1 MPKLNKTER
10 LNKLKR
16 IIIEKGFCAINSLK
30 NETKVPTSTLRRDL
44 LDLEKEGIIERW
56 HGGAA
61 SLDYARPSFESRI
74 NINRE
79 KKELIGRKAAKLLK
93 DNQVIIIDAGST
105 ASMLVRNIHD
115 FKKLTIITPSI
126 YIARQL
132 SNTKNIDIILT
143 GGNFNLETNSLLGPL
158 AEKVIEEI
166 YANIAFLACDSISS
180 DLNVMVASFEL
191 ANLKKS
197 LIKRA
202 EEKVLIADSTKFG
215 KINIASIGNLSIF
228 DKLIVDSSLPEELT
242 DRIRNCG
249 IDIL

>member
-1 MPKLNKTER
+1 LDKKER

-16 IIIEKGFCAINSLK
+16 IIVEKGFCTISSLK
-30 NETKVPTSTLRRDL
+30 NETELSISTLRRDL

-74 NINRE
+74 NINRD
-79 KKELIGRKAAKLLK
+79 KKELIGRKSAKLLK
-93 DNQVIIIDAGST
+93 DNQVVIIDAGST

-115 FKKLTIITPSI
+115 FEKLTIITPSI

-132 SNTKNIDIILT
+132 SSIKNINIILT
-143 GGNFNLETNSLLGPL
+143 GGNLNLETNSLLGPL
-158 AEKVIEEI
+158 AEKVIKEI
-166 YANIAFLACDSISS
+166 HANIAFLACDSVSS
-180 DLNVMVASFEL
+180 DLDVMVANFEL

-197 LIKRA
+197 LIGRA

-215 KINIASIGNLSIF
+215 KINIASIGNISIF
-228 DKLIVDSSLPEELT
+228 DKVIVDSSLPEELA
-242 DRIRNCG
+242 RKIRGCG
-249 IDIL
+249 VDIL

>member
-1 MPKLNKTER
+1 MSNLNKVER

-16 IIIEKGFCAINSLK
+16 IIIEKGFCTINSLK
-30 NETKVPTSTLRRDL
+30 NETKLPTSTLRRDL
-44 LDLEKEGIIERW
+44 LDLEKDGMIERW

-61 SLDYARPSFESRI
+61 SLDYARPSFESRM

-79 KKELIGRKAAKLLK
+79 KKELIGRKAVKLLK
-93 DNQVIIIDAGST
+93 DNQVVIIDAGST

-132 SNTKNIDIILT
+132 SNIKNIEIILT
-143 GGNFNLETNSLLGPL
+143 GGNFNLETNSLLGSL

-166 YANIAFLACDSISS
+166 HANIAFLACDSISS
-180 DLNVMVASFEL
+180 DLNVMVANFEL

-197 LIKRA
+197 FIRKA

-215 KINIASIGNLSIF
+215 KINIASIGNISIF
-228 DKLIVDSSLPEELT
+228 NKLIVDSSLPVELASK
-242 DRIRNCG
+242 IRDCG
-249 IDIL
+249 VDIL